1 MGNTAALVDAFVPY
15 YRYIMPDGLAK
26 FARYAIN
33 VWGVRTDGKMQ
44 EQTAEEGLQAMEGY
58 MREIGVIMNLTE
70 VEVKLFYLAMLR

>member
-44 EQTAEEGLQAMEGY
+44 EQTAEEE
-58 MREIGVIMNLTE
+58 
-70 VEVKLFYLAMLR
+70 